1 MQKSQKSLGT
11 GTDGK
16 AGQIRSPCPARAQ
29 SGHAVREL
37 SNHTIIPQTACRT
50 RTSAE
55 ALALPSHTAPCS
67 YLNVRDVV
75 QVERAENVE
84 DLVALVVLGEARCVY
99 HSFHLMEDLAKRAF
113 K

>member
-1 MQKSQKSLGT
+1 MRKSQKSLGA
-11 GTDGK
+11 GTW
-16 AGQIRSPCPARAQ
+16 SPCPALAQ

-37 SNHTIIPQTACRT
+37 SNQTITPQTARRT

-55 ALALPSHTAPCS
+55 ALALPSHAPPCS
-67 YLNVRDVV
+67 YLDVRDVV
-75 QVERAENVE
+75 QVERAENIE

-99 HSFHLMEDLAKRAF
+99 HSFHLMEDLTKRAF